1 MDSRQQFEE
10 WYSKKGKHNYLHLDL
25 VDDEYIF
32 RSGIDKSRRGEYVH
46 EPAQDQW
53 DSWQASRE
61 SLVINLPVMPK
72 AQRSDEEATFSAGGC
87 DMLSKCIKSI
97 EAAGLKVTP

>member
-1 MDSRQQFEE
+1 MYSIRKEFEAWIKSE
-10 WYSKKGKHNYLHLDL
+10 WQKTSLNRCDA
-25 VDDEYIF
+25 EYILSVGQYACWEVECCW
-32 RSGIDKSRRGEYVH
+32 R
-46 EPAQDQW
+46 
-53 DSWQASRE
+53 SWQASRE

-97 EAAGLKVTP
+97 EAAGLKVTQ